1 MSKNPVFPYAL
12 IAVLGIL
19 AVILISYV
27 GVNQRAELAKEDNGE
42 ETEVIEE
49 GEIASDPEEIY
60 KNNCAV
66 CHGDDLSDGSAP
78 ELTQVG
84 NKLSED
90 EIKEIIING
99 TGSMPPGLVGNTEAE
114 LLAEWLSEME

>member
-12 IAVLGIL
+12 IAVLGIIL
-19 AVILISYV
+19 VIIISYV
-27 GVNQRAELAKEDNGE
+27 GVNQRAELAQENNGE
-42 ETEVIEE
+42 ETEVVEE
-49 GEIASDPEEIY
+49 GETANNPEEIY

-90 EIKEIIING
+90 EIKDIIING

-114 LLAEWLSEME
+114 LLAEWLSEKE